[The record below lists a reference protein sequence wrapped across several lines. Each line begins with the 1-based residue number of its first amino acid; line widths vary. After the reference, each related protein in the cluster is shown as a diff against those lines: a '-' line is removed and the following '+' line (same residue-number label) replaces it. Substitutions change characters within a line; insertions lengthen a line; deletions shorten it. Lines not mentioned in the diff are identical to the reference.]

1 MTAEPRLRHTFPK
14 TEHLCL
20 QRDIEALFS
29 AGSRSLSV
37 FPVRAVFRSVAADS
51 GPRVKVLVSVSK
63 RKLKHAVDRNRAKRQ
78 LREAYRLRKHMLAD
92 ALPEGTGMHV
102 GLLWMAAT
110 PQPSAT
116 VARAVGRLLHALTER
131 VAPTQTPGQCP

>member
-131 VAPTQTPGQCP
+131 AVLAATPLERP

>member
-37 FPVRAVFRSVAADS
+37 FPVRAVFRSVATDS

-131 VAPTQTPGQCP
+131 AVPAATPLERP

>member
-37 FPVRAVFRSVAADS
+37 FPVRAVFRSVAQPA
-51 GPRVKVLVSVSK
+51 R
-63 RKLKHAVDRNRAKRQ
+63 DRASRC
-78 LREAYRLRKHMLAD
+78 
-92 ALPEGTGMHV
+92 
-102 GLLWMAAT
+102 
-110 PQPSAT
+110 S
-116 VARAVGRLLHALTER
+116 
-131 VAPTQTPGQCP
+131 